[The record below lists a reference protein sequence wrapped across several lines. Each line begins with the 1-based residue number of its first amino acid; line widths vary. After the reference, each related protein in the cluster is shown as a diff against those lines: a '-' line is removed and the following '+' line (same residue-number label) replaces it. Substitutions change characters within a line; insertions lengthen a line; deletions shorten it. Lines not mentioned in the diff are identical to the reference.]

1 MTHDDIFPRTFWSCP
16 KDTPLGHLSRALGV
30 PETFC
35 IELSAH
41 GWADKARVMDDLARA
56 FSFPDYFGRNWDAVS
71 DCLSDFRDTRP
82 RSVTVI
88 RDIPENPD
96 ARRNV
101 ARVAELIGLE
111 FSDMPEHSVVL
122 DGWERAEIQVEWPV
136 ATRVVPVRALKT
148 S

>member
-1 MTHDDIFPRTFWSCP
+1 MNTDDIFPKTFWGCP
-16 KDTPLGHLSRALGV
+16 KDTPLGRLSRALGV

-41 GWADKARVMDDLARA
+41 GWEDQGRVMDDLARA

-82 RSVTVI
+82 RSLTVI
-88 RDIPENPD
+88 RDIPADEA

-101 ARVAELIGLE
+101 ARAARLIGLE
-111 FSDMPEHSVVL
+111 DPDFPEHSVVL
-122 DGWERAEIQVEWPV
+122 DGWDRPGIEVDGV
-136 ATRVVPVRALKT
+136 NATRVVPVRVLKT
-148 S
+148 D